1 MRTDLR
7 FGAVIPTYNRAH
19 LIGRALESVLR
30 QSRQPAEIIVVD
42 DGSTDDTAER
52 VASFGP
58 VVHYLHQ
65 ENVGAAAARNRGVRA
80 AQSEWIA
87 FLDSDDIWRPSHLER
102 MARAI
107 EATDSAACFYFSD
120 VELSAPEGGG
130 RLWDVCDFQIDGDYE
145 LILDAAEWVMKDW
158 PPMLLQSSVFKR
170 TSFLD
175 SGGFWE
181 RLSSREDSHL
191 FMKLGTGRAACAV
204 AGCGVQ
210 LTNDD
215 PEGRLTVA
223 HRSQNVSG
231 YWMQV
236 LVHQD
241 ILDSVAGLRPA
252 DRRRLKRR
260 LATSYRRL
268 ARLAWDGR
276 QPFASVRYSARAAYL
291 APWPFVKHAVDV
303 TFHSRKMAG
312 SNAEQEV

>member
-19 LIGRALESVLR
+19 LIGRALDSVLQ

-87 FLDSDDIWRPSHLER
+87 FLDSDDIWREAHLER

-107 EATDSAACFYFSD
+107 EATGGAAYFYFSD
-120 VELSAPEGGG
+120 AELSAPEGGG
-130 RLWDVCDFQIDGDYE
+130 RLWEVCDFQIDGDYE
-145 LILDAAEWVMKDW
+145 LILDATEWVMKDW
-158 PPMLLQSSVFKR
+158 PPMLLQSSVFNRK
-170 TSFLD
+170 SFLD

-181 RLSSREDSHL
+181 RLSSREDTHL
-191 FMKLGTGRAACAV
+191 FMKLGTGGAACAV
-204 AGCGVQ
+204 AGCSVQ

-223 HRSQNVSG
+223 HRSQAVSS

-236 LVHQD
+236 LV
-241 ILDSVAGLRPA
+241 L
-252 DRRRLKRR
+252 
-260 LATSYRRL
+260 LACV
-268 ARLAWDGR
+268 
-276 QPFASVRYSARAAYL
+276 F
-291 APWPFVKHAVDV
+291 
-303 TFHSRKMAG
+303 
-312 SNAEQEV
+312 